1 MVVCMNDSTPHD
13 SVHRCQHTEQGKQ
26 VCRTS
31 CRGKASKVELIFSRL
46 PSLKVLQLH
55 FHPELLQVSK
65 LLHYSPVT
73 RVTAIG
79 ALTHPFFDE
88 LRDPNTTLPNG
99 QSFCLLLP

>member
-1 MVVCMNDSTPHD
+1 MFDREN
-13 SVHRCQHTEQGKQ
+13 G
-26 VCRTS
+26 
-31 CRGKASKVELIFSRL
+31 G
-46 PSLKVLQLH
+46 
-55 FHPELLQVSK
+55 LQVSK

-99 QSFCLLLP
+99 QLPLLVDFH